1 MRRATQADLAAVQDF
16 LAPRV
21 ATSMFLS
28 GNLRDQG
35 LTSAQTAPRAG
46 ADHRKS
52 MTLWLGEEAGQITG
66 VIGYA
71 AAGYVVFEAP
81 ALTQADYPAL
91 REALFGRPLLG
102 LNGAVDQV
110 AHLVA
115 ALDLPCH
122 RAAMDEVEPHYHLA
136 LSALT
141 IPSGAGRLRPA
152 LAQDLPQLIQ
162 WRMASEVETLGARDS
177 AENRARARVSL
188 QELMAAD
195 RLRVLEQ
202 DGLAVAMTNFNA
214 ALPAIVQ
221 VGGVYTPPDLRGRGY
236 ARRAVALH
244 LAEARGRGV
253 TEAILFAANTAAA
266 RAYEAIGFARIGS
279 YRIVNF
285 DPGITLGET
294 QLGELS

>member
-1 MRRATQADLAAVQDF
+1 MLRRATEADLPVIQAF

-35 LTSAQTAPRAG
+35 LTGTGTADAG
-46 ADHRKS
+46 TGHRKS
-52 MTLWLGEEAGQITG
+52 MTLWLSEEEGAITG

-81 ALTQADYPAL
+81 ALTPAL
-91 REALFGRPLLG
+91 YPEIRQALFGRYLLG

-115 ALDLPCH
+115 ALELPCH
-122 RAAMDEVEPHYHLA
+122 SAVMDEVEPHYY
-136 LSALT
+136 LSLKELT
-141 IPSGAGRLRPA
+141 IPASNSRLRPA
-152 LAQDLPQLIQ
+152 VAQDLTQLTQ
-162 WRMASEVETLGARDS
+162 WRMASEVEILGARDS
-177 AENRARARVSL
+177 TENRARARTSL
-188 QELMAAD
+188 EELLAAD

-202 DGLAVAMTNFNA
+202 DGAVVAMTNFNA

-221 VGGVYTPPDLRGRGY
+221 VGGVYTPPNMRGLGY
-236 ARRAVALH
+236 ARGAVALH
-244 LAEARGRGV
+244 LAEARETGV
-253 TEAILFAANTAAA
+253 TEAILFAANPAAA
-266 RAYEAIGFARIGS
+266 RAYEAIGFAPIGG

-294 QLGELS
+294 

>member
-1 MRRATQADLAAVQDF
+1 MLRRATEADLPAIQAF

-35 LTSAQTAPRAG
+35 LTGTETAHAG
-46 ADHRKS
+46 AGHRKS
-52 MTLWLGEEAGQITG
+52 MTLWLSEAEGAITG

-81 ALTQADYPAL
+81 ALTSVQYPAI
-91 REALFGRPLLG
+91 RNALFGRYLLG

-115 ALDLPCH
+115 ALELPCH
-122 RAAMDEVEPHYHLA
+122 SAVMDEVEPHYHLKLTE
-136 LSALT
+136 LS
-141 IPSGAGRLRPA
+141 IPAGDCHLRPA
-152 LAQDLPQLIQ
+152 LAQDLPLLAQ
-162 WRMASEVETLGARDS
+162 WRMASEVEILGARDS
-177 AENRARARVSL
+177 AENQARARASL
-188 QELMAAD
+188 EELLAAD
-195 RLRVLEQ
+195 RLRVLEL
-202 DGLAVAMTNFNA
+202 DGAAVATTNFNA

-221 VGGVYTPPDLRGRGY
+221 VGGVYTPPDLRGMGY

-244 LAEARGRGV
+244 LAEAQETGV
-253 TEAILFAANTAAA
+253 TEAILFAANPAAA
-266 RAYEAIGFARIGS
+266 RAYEAIGFAPIGG

-294 QLGELS
+294 

>member
-1 MRRATQADLAAVQDF
+1 MRRATTSDLPAIEAF

-28 GNLRDQG
+28 GNLRDFG
-35 LTSAQTAPRAG
+35 LGTDRG
-46 ADHRKS
+46 GDHPKS
-52 MTLWLGEEAGQITG
+52 MVLWLSEAAGEITR

-81 ALTQADYPAL
+81 ALTSAQYPDI
-91 REALFGRPLLG
+91 RKALFGRYLLG

-115 ALDLPCH
+115 ALDLPCDS
-122 RAAMDEVEPHYHLA
+122 AVMDEVEPHYHLR
-136 LSALT
+136 LGDLT
-141 IPSGAGRLRPA
+141 LPAGLGQLRRA
-152 LAQDLPQLIQ
+152 GAQDLPLLAQ
-162 WRMASEVETLGARDS
+162 WRMASEVEILGARDT
-177 AENRARARVSL
+177 AQNRDRALASL
-188 QELMAAD
+188 QELLAAD

-202 DGLAVAMTNFNA
+202 DGTVLAMTNFNA

-221 VGGVYTPPDLRGRGY
+221 VGGVYTPPEMRGLGY

-244 LAEARGRGV
+244 LAEAQEAGV
-253 TEAILFAANTAAA
+253 TEAILFAANPAAA
-266 RAYEAIGFARIGS
+266 RAYESIGFAPIGG

-294 QLGELS
+294 

>member
-1 MRRATQADLAAVQDF
+1 MLRRATQADLPEIQAF

-35 LTSAQTAPRAG
+35 LTVADTAG
-46 ADHRKS
+46 AGAEHRKS
-52 MTLWLGEEAGQITG
+52 MTLWLCEAAGAITG

-81 ALTQADYPAL
+81 ALTSAQYPAI
-91 REALFGRPLLG
+91 RKALFGRYLLG

-110 AHLVA
+110 EHLVA
-115 ALDLPCH
+115 ALDLPCDS
-122 RAAMDEVEPHYHLA
+122 AVMDAVEPHYHLT
-136 LSALT
+136 LEELT
-141 IPSGAGRLRPA
+141 IPPGDSRLRLA
-152 LAQDLPQLIQ
+152 LVQDLPLLAR
-162 WRMASEVETLGARDS
+162 WRMASEVEILGARDS
-177 AENRARARVSL
+177 AESRSRVLVSL
-188 QELMAAD
+188 QELLAAD

-202 DGLAVAMTNFNA
+202 AGVAVAMTNFNA

-221 VGGVYTPPDLRGRGY
+221 VGGVYTPPDFRGQGY

-244 LAEARGRGV
+244 LEQAREAGV
-253 TEAILFAANTAAA
+253 REAILFAANPAAS
-266 RAYEAIGFARIGS
+266 RAYEAIGFTKIGG

-294 QLGELS
+294 KVGETP

>member
-1 MRRATQADLAAVQDF
+1 MRRATQSDLAAVLDF

-35 LTSAQTAPRAG
+35 LTQTDAGDTGPDAG

-52 MTLWLGEEAGQITG
+52 MTLWLSEGAGQITG

-81 ALTQADYPAL
+81 ALTAADYPAI
-91 REALFGRPLLG
+91 RAALFGRALLG

-141 IPSGAGRLRPA
+141 IPTGAGQLRPA
-152 LAQDLPQLIQ
+152 VTQDLPLLTQ
-162 WRMASEVETLGARDS
+162 WRMASEVEILGARDS
-177 AENRARARVSL
+177 VENRDRARASL
-188 QELMAAD
+188 EELLAMD
-195 RLRVLEQ
+195 RLRLLEQ
-202 DGLAVAMTNFNA
+202 DGVAVAMTNFNA

-221 VGGVYTPPDLRGRGY
+221 VGGVYTPPDLRGMGY

-244 LAEARGRGV
+244 LAEAQAQGV
-253 TEAILFAANTAAA
+253 TEAILFAANAAAA
-266 RAYEAIGFARIGS
+266 RAYEAIGFAQIGS

-294 QLGELS
+294 